1 MDGWNSK
8 KEGLVGMVNETRK
21 AKREFIQHHHL
32 LMRLELVDCP
42 ERKDIPLVKQMVK
55 NILKA
60 LNMKSLAPP
69 RIYYLDKPENNRGM
83 TCIAPIKTSHIAFH
97 FWSNPDPSVFQN
109 PESRCL
115 LEFDIYTCGSMT
127 PSAVKH
133 ILHQL
138 APFRPTHA
146 EIDILNRRTGM
157 KLEHHFSWDTNKRP
171 EWDEWLDSK
180 AFLDT
185 RRNRN
190 RQNNKTRRGGN
201 RRRLVQLRR
210 SPVEPVSVIINSQQ
224 LMELVTEARAKIR
237 EIRIAAEGA
246 IEDNP
251 NVFRNIYLL
260 SRDIDNKTQQNA
272 ANARGAY
279 LNGDDRLFN
288 EISQGILLALVQ
300 LKEVWETTVAAE
312 RNALVPSQNGSG
324 AMFNVVFYTEVGHTI
339 HKHILPPFE
348 IPLLTR
354 EQTARRSPDVLF
366 EKQDHKDRAFVI
378 IMYDED
384 DARSRLRIHA
394 RRRRLPHPA
403 RIHWLYI
410 QWFDRRGRLDDEVLL
425 PYEPPNPPQGE
436 THTYTVQLLSKKLP
450 PDTDIVSTI
459 PNRSGF
465 NLEEFMEREG
475 LEKWMHR
482 QFKVGPA

>member
-21 AKREFIQHHHL
+21 AKRDFIQHHHL

-146 EIDILNRRTGM
+146 DIDILNRRTGM

-171 EWDEWLDSK
+171 EWNEWLDSK

-190 RQNNKTRRGGN
+190 RQDNKTRRGGN
-201 RRRLVQLRR
+201 RRRQVQLIRPPDE
-210 SPVEPVSVIINSQQ
+210 SGSVYLNSQQ
-224 LMELVTEARAKIR
+224 LMDLITSARGKIR
-237 EIRIAAEGA
+237 EIREAAEGA
-246 IEDNP
+246 IDDNP
-251 NVFRNIYLL
+251 NVFRDVFRL

-272 ANARGAY
+272 ANAREAY
-279 LNGDDRLFN
+279 LHGNTQSLD
-288 EISQGILLALVQ
+288 EIGQGILGRLVQ
-300 LKEVWETTVAAE
+300 LKDVWETTVAAE
-312 RNALVPSQNGSG
+312 RNAVAPSQNGG
-324 AMFNVVFYTEVGHTI
+324 GIMFDVEFYTEVGHTMYQ
-339 HKHILPPFE
+339 HIIPPFE
-348 IPLLTR
+348 TPLLTR
-354 EQTARRSPDVLF
+354 FQTANKPSLSF

-378 IMYDED
+378 IMYDK
-384 DARSRLRIHA
+384 DA
-394 RRRRLPHPA
+394 PHPA
-403 RIHWLYI
+403 RVHWLYT
-410 QWFDRRGRLDDEVLL
+410 QWFDRRGNLDDEVLI

-436 THTYTVQLLSKKLP
+436 THTYTVLLLSKLLP
-450 PDTDIVSTI
+450 PDTDIVNTI
-459 PNRSGF
+459 PNKNRF
-465 NLEEFMEREG
+465 NIEEFMEREG
-475 LEKWMHR
+475 LIKEAIR
-482 QFKVGPA
+482 TFKVGPA